1 MACMLSYRFR
11 IEGDLS
17 APKETTAIL
26 PDSDSAWDYGE
37 TIIRGLIRSDGDADE
52 SRVMIIFEGDRII
65 ASIAFNLAALRVPRS
80 LQ

>member
-1 MACMLSYRFR
+1 MLSYRFR
-11 IEGDLS
+11 IEGDRS
-17 APKETTAIL
+17 PSKETTATL

-37 TIIRGLIRSDGDADE
+37 TIIRSLLGGDGDADE